1 MTTGQPDP
9 FLSQEHIQV
18 ATAFLAGFQHEWL
31 QGAQVKALM
40 EDASVRAFAANFAQ
54 AYSKWYE
61 KETIEAQDAKRFL
74 SCLAVGTAA
83 ALQLALAQQSPDS

>member
-1 MTTGQPDP
+1 MK
-9 FLSQEHIQV
+9 E
-18 ATAFLAGFQHEWL
+18 
-31 QGAQVKALM
+31 LM
-40 EDASVRAFAANFAQ
+40 EDDSVRAFAANFAQ